1 LQPLIPSSKRVPRG
15 RTVLPLNQD
24 EKILHFM
31 MMAPWQQPLLDWVPH
46 RVCPELPE
54 YFTKWLF
61 FDVLLIEPIGWM
73 AGFIF

>member
-1 LQPLIPSSKRVPRG
+1 
-15 RTVLPLNQD
+15 
-24 EKILHFM
+24 M